1 MQHAAEYR
9 SVCDSPVGPLTL
21 VVSSRGVRTIQFGEV
36 EVPEAQ
42 ENPART
48 APLRRQ
54 LDQYFAGKR
63 RKFELELDWAGTT
76 AFRQKVWR
84 ALLRVPYGKT
94 ASYGDIARA
103 IRQPQA
109 FRAVGQANRA
119 NPLPIVVPCHRVLG
133 ADGSLT
139 GYSGTRRLD
148 LKAQLLAIEHGA
160 GSR

>member
-1 MQHAAEYR
+1 M
-9 SVCDSPVGPLTL
+9 CDSPVGPLTL
-21 VVSSRGVRTIQFGEV
+21 VVSSCGVRAILFGEV
-36 EVPEAQ
+36 EVPDAQ

-48 APLRRQ
+48 AQLRRQ

-63 RKFELELDWAGTT
+63 RKFELELDWGGAT

-103 IRQPQA
+103 IRKPQA

-119 NPLPIVVPCHRVLG
+119 NPVPIVVPCHRVLG
-133 ADGSLT
+133 SDGSLT

-148 LKAQLLAIEHGA
+148 LKAQLLAIENGA
-160 GSR
+160 RSR

>member
-1 MQHAAEYR
+1 L
-9 SVCDSPVGPLTL
+9 GPLTL
-21 VVSSRGVRTIQFGEV
+21 VVSDRGARSISFGNIA
-36 EVPEAQ
+36 VPGAG
-42 ENPART
+42 ENAAKT
-48 APLRRQ
+48 AKLARQ

-63 RKFELELDWAGTT
+63 REFELELDWSGTT
-76 AFRQKVWR
+76 PFRQKVWR
-84 ALLRVPYGKT
+84 ALQRVPYGKT

-133 ADGSLT
+133 SDGSLT

-148 LKAQLLAIEHGA
+148 LKAQLLALETA
-160 GSR
+160 APFA

>member
-1 MQHAAEYR
+1 R
-9 SVCDSPVGPLTL
+9 T
-21 VVSSRGVRTIQFGEV
+21 RGADG
-36 EVPEAQ
+36 
-42 ENPART
+42 T
-48 APLRRQ
+48 APAP
-54 LDQYFAGKR
+54 AGSVFSGQAEEIRKR
-63 RKFELELDWAGTT
+63 DRLGGHNRLPPESLA
-76 AFRQKVWR
+76 R
-84 ALLRVPYGKT
+84 A
-94 ASYGDIARA
+94 AARA